1 MRAVFLAAILAPTL
15 AFADGQVVI
24 APPAQGSITT
34 DQGLEAWSPGGG
46 GRTRTLF
53 APRAR
58 ERHSGMGCRWYALRN
73 RPIGAS

>member
-46 GRTRTLF
+46 GEP
-53 APRAR
+53 APYSLQEHVNDILAWGVA
-58 ERHSGMGCRWYALRN
+58 GMPCATDQ
-73 RPIGAS
+73 